1 MKIELINHA
10 SVIFKCGETKILT
23 DPWYCESPF
32 NNGWSLLVEK
42 DIDINALDFNYL
54 WYSHEHPDH
63 FSIADIKKIS
73 EDRKKE
79 ITILFQK
86 TPDQKVKGF
95 CEKLGFKVKELEP
108 MTSYELEDGVIITCG
123 VEGGFDSWISVSH
136 EGKTALNINDC
147 RVEEEEELN
156 EIKDL
161 IGDVDVLLTQFSW
174 ANWVGNSG
182 DENAIEISR
191 GLVHYRVDNQIKF
204 LNPDYIIPFASF
216 TWFSHEENSFCNH
229 NAITV
234 KEFVDRYPDENM
246 ITLYL
251 GDEWEVGNARD
262 CSEAVATWMDVTRG
276 DREPKHKSK
285 TVPTQDLLDSFAHM
299 KSKIQKDNDWQAI
312 LDLHESGDL
321 EDCVVHLTDTDQ
333 KFLFNIAG
341 YYTLTETSKPWDI
354 QMSSESFNYLMRHA
368 WGRGTL
374 MINGRFQANYKTLY
388 RFLRQTHIYYGNN
401 IGKTYPIDIKPE
413 EIINPKCF
421 VFETIGEINNER

>member
-123 VEGGFDSWISVSH
+123 IEGGFDSWISVSH

-234 KEFVDRYPDENM
+234 KEFVDRYPNENM

-333 KFLFNIAG
+333 KFLFNITG
-341 YYTLTETSKPWDI
+341 YTLTETSKPWDI
-354 QMSSESFNYLMRHA
+354 QMGSESFNYLMRHA